1 MAIAESRDPAP
12 TVPAPQKKPE
22 APRPGGTEPV
32 RTFATPPR
40 WPAIL
45 ALVASVMG
53 LAFAISSATDYAHHL
68 DRQIHDVHCSFVP
81 GLGGEQGADNPC
93 RVAMY
98 SPYAAVFRDRYWG
111 GVPIALFAVGAFCF
125 FAGFSLWLILAPN

>member
-1 MAIAESRDPAP
+1 MSTAEPKAAVPARPAQPPAP
-12 TVPAPQKKPE
+12 PPPTAPQ
-22 APRPGGTEPV
+22 ATRV
-32 RTFATPPR
+32 FATPPR

-53 LAFAISSATDYAHHL
+53 LAFAVSSATDYAHHL

-81 GLGGEQGADNPC
+81 GLGGEQTADNPC

-98 SPYAAVFRDRYWG
+98 SPYAALFRDRYWG
-111 GVPIALFAVGAFCF
+111 GV
-125 FAGFSLWLILAPN
+125 